1 MDEEAGGDV
10 EAEADEEA
18 GDEAEGG
25 LEGGELLDFLVAAP
39 RHQGNPDTQEGF
51 PGF

>member
-25 LEGGELLDFLVAAP
+25 LEGGEFLDLLVAVSFV
-39 RHQGNPDTQEGF
+39 NNES
-51 PGF
+51 